1 MEKLSFLITKQGFL
15 VDKAVEVTG
24 AEARQWRSDYDENP
38 YGTLYQLAFQ
48 ECPACFDAAGLFL
61 CQLAERFAEELF
73 ALPGLELSRENTE
86 LAPGEESA
94 ELLLS
99 SVPFVLGAEYVT
111 KNWLKRQYK
120 KLLEVFRAEIRDY
133 PGKVSLYLSEKSQ
146 KLQVPERV
154 FFHLVENRDDAEFPF
169 AFLATYATTGENGRV
184 RHVPLQ
190 YALTEYRERLQMLLE
205 LLGCL
210 NRAAEVSPLIG
221 GFVDSGELFHPLRLT
236 AEEAYRFLQNVPA
249 LEGTGILCRI
259 PNWWKKRYSAVS
271 VSVKIGE
278 TAPSLLGLD
287 SLLYTV
293 PSLTV
298 GGVPLSDEDIR
309 LLLQQ
314 TEGLSFIKGRWIE
327 VDHRRLRALLAQM
340 EGQSGEITL
349 LDALRMGLSS
359 PSDADRSVDVG
370 PVITNGAWLG
380 NLLHTLRTPTKL
392 KNAPVASG
400 FRGELRPYQKTG
412 YSWLLQM
419 DRLGFGA
426 CLADDMGL
434 GKTVQILAY
443 LEKLREEKS
452 DARVLLIVPASLLG
466 NWQKEV
472 QRFTPELSIDILH
485 GVSSAALAVRFA
497 DSDAFLTVTSYRM
510 AASIEALQERVWDCV
525 ILDEAQAIKNPATQQ
540 TRQIKKLKARMRIA
554 MTGTPIEND
563 LSNLWSLFDFLD
575 KGLLGSSDEFRAFCR
590 GLEEHPEGYAKLK
603 GMISPFLLRRV
614 KTDRKIIS
622 DLPDK
627 QEQVEYVTLS
637 KKQAVLYRKLVADTQ
652 EKLMQSEGIQRR
664 GMVLALILHLKQ
676 ICNHPDQYLGL
687 EEYSPAQSGKFEML
701 RELAETIFAKRE
713 RMLVFTQFRELT
725 GALDDYLAEIFHMH
739 GGVIHGGIP
748 VKERNQIVERFQ
760 SEEYMPYL
768 VLSVRA
774 GGTGLNLTKANHV
787 IHFDRWWNP
796 SVENQATDRAFRI
809 GQDKNVMVHKF
820 VSRGSVEEKIDA
832 MIASK
837 RELAENVIG
846 SGGENWITELS
857 NDELLSVLR
866 LD

>member
-1 MEKLSFLITKQGFL
+1 MDKLSFLITEQGFR
-15 VDKAVEVTG
+15 VDEAVAVTG
-24 AEARQWRSDYDENP
+24 SECRRWKVLFQDAP
-38 YGTLYQLAFQ
+38 YSTLYELAFQ
-48 ECPACFDAAGLFL
+48 PRPSCFDGAGLFL
-61 CQLAERFAEELF
+61 CQLAERFADQLF
-73 ALPGLELSRENTE
+73 SLPELELSRENTM
-86 LAPGEESA
+86 LAPSEESI
-94 ELLLS
+94 EILLH
-99 SVPFVLGAEYVT
+99 SVPFVLGGEYVT
-111 KNWLKRQYK
+111 KSWIKKQYQ
-120 KLLEVFRAEIRDY
+120 KLLTVFRSEIRSY
-133 PGKVSLYLSEKSQ
+133 PGRVALYASEKSQ

-154 FFHLVENRDDAEFPF
+154 FFHLVENKNSEEYPF

-190 YALTEYRERLQMLLE
+190 FALIEYRHERQKLLE

-210 NRAAEVSPLIG
+210 NRAAEVSPLMG

-236 AEEAYRFLQNVPA
+236 AQEAYQFLLDVPA
-249 LEGTGILCRI
+249 LEGIGILCRI

-278 TAPSLLGLD
+278 AAPARLGLD
-287 SLLYTV
+287 SLLSAT

-298 GGVPLSDEDIR
+298 GGVPLSEEDIR

-327 VDHRRLRALLAQM
+327 VDHQRLQQLLAQM
-340 EGQSGEITL
+340 EGQEREITL
-349 LDALRMGLSS
+349 LDALRMGLSA
-359 PSDADRSVDVG
+359 PTDEDRSIDVG
-370 PVITNGAWLG
+370 PVITNGQWLG
-380 NLLHTLRTPTKL
+380 GLLQSLRTPSKL
-392 KNAPVASG
+392 KNVPVAPSFCG
-400 FRGELRPYQKTG
+400 QLRPYQQTG
-412 YSWLLQM
+412 YRWLVQM
-419 DRLGFGA
+419 DKLGFGA

-434 GKTVQILAY
+434 GKTVQILAF
-443 LEKLREEKS
+443 LEKLRREKPT
-452 DARVLLIVPASLLG
+452 ARALLIVPASLLG
-466 NWQKEV
+466 NWQKEA
-472 QRFTPELSIDILH
+472 QRFVPHMTFQVLH
-485 GVSSAALAVRFA
+485 GTGSSTLARRFA
-497 DSDAFLTVTSYRM
+497 DSEAFLTITSYRL
-510 AASIEALQERVWDCV
+510 AASIGALQERVWDCV
-525 ILDEAQAIKNPATQQ
+525 ILDEAQAIKNPSAQQ

-563 LSNLWSLFDFLD
+563 LGNLWSLFDFLD

-590 GLEEHPEGYAKLK
+590 GLVERPEGYAKLK
-603 GMISPFLLRRV
+603 SMISPFLLRRV
-614 KTDRKIIS
+614 KTDKKIIS

-627 QEQVEYVTLS
+627 QEQVDYVELS
-637 KKQAVLYRKLVADTQ
+637 KKQAVLYRKLIADTQ
-652 EKLMQSEGIQRR
+652 EALLQSQGIQRR

-687 EEYSPAQSGKFEML
+687 EEYSPAQSGKFELL
-701 RELAETIFAKRE
+701 RELAETIYAKRE
-713 RMLVFTQFRELT
+713 RVLVFTQFRELT
-725 GALDDYLAEIFHMH
+725 GALDNYLAEIFHLR
-739 GGVIHGGIP
+739 GGVIHGGVP

-846 SGGENWITELS
+846 SGGESWITELS
-857 NDELLSVLR
+857 NEELLSVLR
-866 LD
+866 LE